1 MLVTIHVLNKTLP
14 FLYLATFL
22 IYMYN
27 FFKEN
32 RKIYNIKR
40 VFLFLTLLVHVFY
53 LIIRANEFNHPPII
67 NKYEI
72 FSVLAFTLSF
82 AYFLLELL
90 TDIRETGMFI
100 LIFSLFFQT
109 LSSIFIIDNYEV
121 DEILRSNL
129 LGFHVISALLG
140 YSGFTIAAV
149 YGGLF
154 FLLYKNIKSNKYGLV
169 FNRLPSLEILEKLN
183 FYSVVIGFILLTIG
197 ILIGF
202 IWLPKAFPNITY
214 TDPKLISS
222 GIIWLV
228 FGIGIIAKVVA
239 NLYGKKVIIFS
250 LIGYA
255 LALGSLLIFN
265 VLLKSFHSFY

>member
-32 RKIYNIKR
+32 RKIYNVKR

-228 FGIGIIAKVVA
+228 FGIGIIAKVIA